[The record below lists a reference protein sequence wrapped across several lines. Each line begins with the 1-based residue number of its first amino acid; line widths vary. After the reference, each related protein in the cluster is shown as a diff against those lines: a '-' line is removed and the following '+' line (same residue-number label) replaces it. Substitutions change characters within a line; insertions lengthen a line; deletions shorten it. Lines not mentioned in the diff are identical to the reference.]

1 MAKIIE
7 GNIKDASYPLT
18 LHKQLSSLGHA
29 PDLFDVEQLPGGF
42 LLLVLEFLDP
52 TDGWMSLE
60 KFDDATTSPEMLQA
74 ACLGALKSLQT
85 CLDGKAVHGDLRS
98 PNVFI
103 SKSDD
108 RVKVKFIDF
117 DWGGVEGE
125 AVYPPFMNREVERN
139 INADPVGMNITQDH
153 DRDLFMRSISLS
165 PVVRRGAVR
174 SNAIRAKAA
183 SVHPSYSKRQTLR
196 SFK

>member
-1 MAKIIE
+1 M
-7 GNIKDASYPLT
+7 
-18 LHKQLSSLGHA
+18 
-29 PDLFDVEQLPGGF
+29 EQLPGGF

-60 KFDDATTSPEMLQA
+60 NFDDATTSSEKLRA
-74 ACLGALKSLQT
+74 ACLRALESLQT

-103 SKSDD
+103 SKSDEGL
-108 RVKVKFIDF
+108 KVKFIDL

-125 AVYPPFMNREVERN
+125 AVYPPFMNRKVKRN
-139 INADPVGMNITQDH
+139 ITTDPVGINITQNH
-153 DRDLFMRSISLS
+153 DRDLLMRSISLS
-165 PVVRRGAVR
+165 PVVQRGSVR
-174 SNAIRAKAA
+174 PNAIRTRAPVLT
-183 SVHPSYSKRQTLR
+183 SHSKRQRALR